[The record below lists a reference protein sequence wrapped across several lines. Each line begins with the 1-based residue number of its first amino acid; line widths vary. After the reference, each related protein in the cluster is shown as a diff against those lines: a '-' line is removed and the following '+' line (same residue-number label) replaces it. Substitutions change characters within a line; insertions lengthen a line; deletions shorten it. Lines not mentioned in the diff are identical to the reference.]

1 MSNQLLGSY
10 MAIAIYG
17 VWGPPQTDHVLGVHK
32 SCTPLVWLRAPA
44 HWLRTAL
51 QTETPQTTAAGAQQS
66 TYFWPGCEAV
76 GPPNLV
82 GAQAAKEDIQGA
94 GTAPLQQLDQCSTDG
109 TCHKLKE

>member
-1 MSNQLLGSY
+1 M
-10 MAIAIYG
+10 
-17 VWGPPQTDHVLGVHK
+17 H
-32 SCTPLVWLRAPA
+32 TPCLAKGTSPLAA
-44 HWLRTAL
+44 HGAANRDTTNNSSWRT
-51 QTETPQTTAAGAQQS
+51 

-82 GAQAAKEDIQGA
+82 GAQAAKQDIQGA